1 MKCFP
6 KKLIGSRL
14 AGISAASLLLGMVC
28 AGVAQQPPPS
38 TAAMPSA
45 AKPAAAGGAG
55 DSASYVIGPEDGLEV
70 TVWKEPTL
78 SGKFPVRPDGM
89 ISLSLLGDVQAAG
102 LTPMQLS
109 DRITQMLK
117 KFIQDPSVS
126 VVVSAVNSQ
135 RIYIVGE
142 VTHVGPI
149 VMSAGMTPLQAISSA
164 GGLTMFANSKRIYI
178 LRNEQGKQQKIP
190 FDYKQA
196 LKGDSKQLVPL
207 RPGDTI
213 VVP

>member
-1 MKCFP
+1 
-6 KKLIGSRL
+6 
-14 AGISAASLLLGMVC
+14 
-28 AGVAQQPPPS
+28 
-38 TAAMPSA
+38 
-45 AKPAAAGGAG
+45 
-55 DSASYVIGPEDGLEV
+55 
-70 TVWKEPTL
+70 
-78 SGKFPVRPDGM
+78 
-89 ISLSLLGDVQAAG
+89 
-102 LTPMQLS
+102 LS

-135 RIYIVGE
+135 RVYLVGE
-142 VTHVGPI
+142 VSHVGPI
-149 VMSAGMTPLQAISSA
+149 PMTAGMTALQAISSA

>member
-1 MKCFP
+1 MKCLFP
-6 KKLIGSRL
+6 RLIGSSM
-14 AGISAASLLLGMVC
+14 AGISAASLLLGMSC
-28 AGVAQQPPPS
+28 ALVAQGAPPA
-38 TAAMPSA
+38 TMPSA
-45 AKPAAAGGAG
+45 ARPAVAGGAA
-55 DSASYVIGPEDGLEV
+55 DAASYVIGPEDGLEV

-135 RIYIVGE
+135 RVYLVGE

-149 VMSAGMTPLQAISSA
+149 TMTAGMTALQAISSA

-196 LKGDSKQLVPL
+196 LKGDSKQLLPL
-207 RPGDTI
+207 RAGDTI

>member
-1 MKCFP
+1 MKRFFP
-6 KKLIGSRL
+6 KLIGSSL
-14 AGISAASLLLGMVC
+14 AGISAASLLLGMACVS
-28 AGVAQQPPPS
+28 VAQGN
-38 TAAMPSA
+38 SA
-45 AKPAAAGGAG
+45 TSGYAVRSETSRAGGAA
-55 DSASYVIGPEDGLEV
+55 DAASYVIGPEDGLEV

-135 RIYIVGE
+135 RVYIVGE

-149 VMSAGMTPLQAISSA
+149 TMTAGMTPLQAISSA

-196 LKGDSKQLVPL
+196 LKGDSKQLMPL
-207 RPGDTI
+207 HPGDTI

>member
-1 MKCFP
+1 MKCFFP
-6 KKLIGSRL
+6 KLIGNSL
-14 AGISAASLLLGMVC
+14 AGISAASLLLGMSC
-28 AGVAQQPPPS
+28 ASLAQGNPPP
-38 TAAMPSA
+38 TATPSA
-45 AKPAAAGGAG
+45 AKPAAVAGAS
-55 DSASYVIGPEDGLEV
+55 DAASYVIGPEDGLEV

-109 DRITQMLK
+109 DRITQLLK

-135 RIYIVGE
+135 RVYLVGE

-149 VMSAGMTPLQAISSA
+149 TMTAGMTALQAISSA

>member
-1 MKCFP
+1 MKCFFP
-6 KKLIGSRL
+6 KLIGSGL
-14 AGISAASLLLGMVC
+14 AGMCAASLLLGTSCVSF
-28 AGVAQQPPPS
+28 AQAAPPP
-38 TAAMPSA
+38 TATPSA
-45 AKPAAAGGAG
+45 AKPAAAGAA
-55 DSASYVIGPEDGLEV
+55 DAASYVIGPEDGLEV

-135 RIYIVGE
+135 KIYIVGE
-142 VTHVGPI
+142 VAHVGPI
-149 VMSAGMTPLQAISSA
+149 AMASGMTPLQAISSA
-164 GGLTMFANSKRIYI
+164 GGLTMYANAKRIYI